1 MASIFTTAR
10 STFSISTTNAAPG
23 TFDGTGYA
31 ALTFA
36 QVCPLETLGTF
47 GTAFDVVTFDDI
59 CSGNR
64 QKIKGINDNGD
75 LEVVFAY
82 DDTNAG
88 QGHIETAAADTGA
101 LDWHFKVTL
110 PNKQTI
116 AGDDA
121 VIYFSGKVV
130 SNTIAAGGANDVVKR
145 NVTIAITKPLV
156 IVDSTDS

>member
-1 MASIFTTAR
+1 MSSIFTTAR
-10 STFSISTTNAAPG
+10 ASVSISTTNAAPA
-23 TFDGTGYA
+23 TFDSAGYA

-36 QVCPLETLGTF
+36 QICPLESIGNLGTSY
-47 GTAFDVVTFDDI
+47 DVVTFDDI
-59 CSGNR
+59 CTGDR
-64 QKIKGINDNGD
+64 QKIKGILDNGD
-75 LEVVFAY
+75 LELVFGY

-88 QGHIETAAADTGA
+88 QANTVTAANDEGV

-110 PNKQTI
+110 PNKQAA

-130 SNTIAAGGANDVVKR
+130 SNVVAPGGANDVVKR

-156 IVDSTDS
+156 VTDSTAS